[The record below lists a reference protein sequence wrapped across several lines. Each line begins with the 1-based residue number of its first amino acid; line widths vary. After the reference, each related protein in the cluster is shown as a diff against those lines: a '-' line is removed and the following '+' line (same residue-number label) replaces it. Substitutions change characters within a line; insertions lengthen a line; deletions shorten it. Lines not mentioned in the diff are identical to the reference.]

1 MHKLI
6 LFLKR
11 RQISNRQNVFFFTF
25 PVDKM
30 KCKFQVSYC
39 NFLNNKLT
47 INFLGHE
54 LYGEGSENTQTK
66 NVPFLKFICM

>member
-54 LYGEGSENTQTK
+54 LYMGK
-66 NVPFLKFICM
+66 VPKTPKRKTFLF